1 MKRAFKEIVQ
11 NAVNENFKQKQ
22 KQKEDEIRSSE
33 NQMVLQL
40 FNMLS
45 IYIHC
50 VVFIM
55 IYLMFRRKLTESAN
69 L

>member
-40 FNMLS
+40 FSMLS
-45 IYIHC
+45 IYIVLFLSIELC
-50 VVFIM
+50 VLLI
-55 IYLMFRRKLTESAN
+55 EN
-69 L
+69 

>member
-11 NAVNENFKQKQ
+11 NAANEYA

-40 FNMLS
+40 F
-45 IYIHC
+45 Y
-50 VVFIM
+50 FI
-55 IYLMFRRKLTESAN
+55 
-69 L
+69 